1 MPEVFRYPMTFPSL
15 WLDYYYIAT
24 WTLGMLFLC
33 VAWAVFYRY
42 GKFTYAV
49 NLGCFWKIALLLVMT
64 TISLGAPQ
72 YYNTRFDGEYGQD
85 GDSIKI
91 SGDKLFYLDRYDSSR
106 NLLQDIPDFIFGIDR
121 GKVLKI
127 NLSEIT
133 AIHQESVT
141 YNPPPKIYIV
151 AGKSSVMDSL
161 FVTRNL
167 PGYKRFLSEL
177 SRKTGIEPKLR

>member
-15 WLDYYYIAT
+15 WLDYYYLVT
-24 WTLGMLFLC
+24 WTLGMLFLSIG
-33 VAWAVFYRY
+33 WAVFYRY

-91 SGDKLFYLDRYDSSR
+91 SGDKLSYLDRKG
-106 NLLQDIPDFIFGIDR
+106 NEKI
-121 GKVLKI
+121 I
-127 NLSEIT
+127 NLSDIT
-133 AIHQESVT
+133 AIHQESIT

-151 AGKSSVMDSL
+151 AGKPSVMDSL

-167 PGYKRFLSEL
+167 PGYRRLLSEL
-177 SRKTGIEPKLR
+177 SKKTGIEPKLR